1 MKRSFVEAT
10 MNSPL
15 NERLLESFDFA
26 DLENFLM
33 CSEEKEDNVEHISET
48 TLDLNAMPEWL
59 SESQK
64 TQVFDYNGANEL
76 PSPSPSESSSVS
88 TERFLG
94 DEQQLSTKEALFT
107 EKELLELSVKE
118 INRLLK
124 VRGLSE
130 QEITRVKNR
139 RRTLK
144 NRGYAQHSRLRRIQT
159 KKDLEKE
166 KSSLLKEL
174 EEVQQQLDLVRWERD
189 SYKNRYLNL
198 WAEVSKMAGKPP
210 KVSSTPN

>member
-1 MKRSFVEAT
+1 MT
-10 MNSPL
+10 SPL
-15 NERLLESFDFA
+15 NERLLETFDFA
-26 DLENFLM
+26 DLENFFM
-33 CSEEKEDNVEHISET
+33 FPEEKEDDVQHLSDT

-94 DEQQLSTKEALFT
+94 DEQQLSAKEAMFT

-159 KKDLEKE
+159 KRDLEKE
-166 KSSLLKEL
+166 KSSLLQEL
-174 EEVQQQLDLVRWERD
+174 VEVQQQLDLVRGERD
-189 SYKNRYLNL
+189 AYKNRYLSL
-198 WAEVSKMAGKPP
+198 YTEVSKMAGKPP
-210 KVSSTPN
+210 KVSSIPN

>member
-1 MKRSFVEAT
+1 MT
-10 MNSPL
+10 SPL
-15 NERLLESFDFA
+15 TERLFEPLDF
-26 DLENFLM
+26 DLENFFML
-33 CSEEKEDNVEHISET
+33 SEEKEDNMQHISDT

-59 SESQK
+59 SESQRA
-64 TQVFDYNGANEL
+64 QVFDYNGANEL

-88 TERFLG
+88 TEHFLG
-94 DEQQLSTKEALFT
+94 DEQQLSTKEAQFT

-166 KSSLLKEL
+166 KSSLVKEL
-174 EEVQQQLDLVRWERD
+174 EEVQQQLNLVRYERD

-198 WAEVSKMAGKPP
+198 CAEVSKMAGKPP